1 MEAFINGIS
10 YYLPEKV
17 LDNSTLSSM
26 FPEWSVEKI
35 AQKTGILSRHIADDN
50 ESSSD
55 MALKALEKLIK
66 EYGID
71 KQSIDYL
78 ILCTQTP
85 DYMLPTTA
93 CIIQN
98 KANLS
103 KNCGAIDI
111 NLGCSGY
118 VYGLGLAKGLVSTG
132 QAKNVV
138 LITSEMYSKIIHPKD
153 KSNRTIF
160 GDGASATLITSQPNT
175 EFFTA
180 KIKNFKYGTDGSG
193 YEHLIVKN
201 SGVNTNREN
210 QKDLYDEEDNFI
222 SNDDYL
228 FMNGK
233 EIFNFT
239 AFEIPKLVLGTL
251 EVNSTNLSEIAMVI
265 FHQANAFM
273 LDFIRKRCG
282 IDADKFFVSMSDIGN
297 TVSSTIPIALSRAIK
312 EKNLQLNQQLL
323 LCGFGVGLSMGGVVI
338 EIC

>member
-10 YYLPEKV
+10 HYLPEKV
-17 LDNSTLSSM
+17 LDNSELSSM

-35 AQKTGILSRHIADDN
+35 SQKTGIVSRHIADED

-55 MALKALEKLIK
+55 MAIKALENFIHD
-66 EYGID
+66 YNFD
-71 KQSIDYL
+71 KSRIDYL

-85 DYMLPTTA
+85 DYLLPTTA
-93 CIIQN
+93 CIIQD
-98 KANLS
+98 KAGLS
-103 KNCGAIDI
+103 KKCGAIDV

-118 VYGLGLAKGLVSTG
+118 IYGLGLAKGLVSTG
-132 QAKNVV
+132 QAKNVI
-138 LITSEMYSKIIHPKD
+138 LLTSEMYSKIIHPKD

-160 GDGASATLITSQPNT
+160 GDGATATLITSEPNND
-175 EFFTA
+175 FFSA

-193 YEHLIVKN
+193 FDHLIVKN
-201 SGVNTNREN
+201 SGIKIDREK
-210 QKDLYDEEDNFI
+210 QKDFYDEEENFV

-228 FMNGK
+228 YMNGK

-239 AFEIPKLVLGTL
+239 AFEVPKLVVETL
-251 EVNSTNLSEIAMVI
+251 ETNCLSLSEIDMVI

-282 IDADKFFVSMSDIGN
+282 IDSDKFYVSMSDIGN
-297 TVSSTIPIALSRAIK
+297 TVSSTIPIALSRVIK
-312 EKNLQLNQQLL
+312 ENRFKTNQQVL
-323 LCGFGVGLSMGGVVI
+323 LCGFGVGLSMAGVVI